1 MLRNGALVF
10 VGTLLAGCSILQ
22 APLPA
27 PVEEPVEVV
36 VVEEPSIPIVK
47 AEPKPEPKV
56 ELPPA
61 PPLSVS
67 IVLTNNQP
75 AYADVAR
82 ELAQHFDNHAIYDLA
97 EDSRPPST
105 ILRVINDDA
114 PSTVVAIGL
123 RAATSS
129 IAISD
134 RPVVFSQVFNYEHHG
149 LLQDNSRGVAA
160 WPPVEAQ
167 VAAWKEVDPSVR
179 RIGLI
184 IGAGH
189 DELLREAQLAAER
202 HDIDLVIEVS
212 RSDQETLYLFRRM
225 VRDIDGF
232 WLLPDSRILSSRAL
246 RQMLADAKQRQVPVS
261 VPTESMLSLGASM
274 SMTTEAEDIAA
285 AIAGV
290 VRKIHAGDLDRVPAI
305 TPLSA
310 ISIKLAENDRVA
322 SR

>member
-1 MLRNGALVF
+1 M
-10 VGTLLAGCSILQ
+10 
-22 APLPA
+22 
-27 PVEEPVEVV
+27 
-36 VVEEPSIPIVK
+36 
-47 AEPKPEPKV
+47 
-56 ELPPA
+56 
-61 PPLSVS
+61 
-67 IVLTNNQP
+67 
-75 AYADVAR
+75 
-82 ELAQHFDNHAIYDLA
+82 
-97 EDSRPPST
+97 ST
-105 ILRVINDDA
+105 
-114 PSTVVAIGL
+114 TVCC
-123 RAATSS
+123 RT
-129 IAISD
+129 
-134 RPVVFSQVFNYEHHG
+134 
-149 LLQDNSRGVAA
+149 NSRGVAA

-184 IGAGH
+184 IGEGH

-202 HDIDLVIEVS
+202 HDVDLVVEVS

-246 RQMLADAKQRQVPVS
+246 RQMLADAKRRQVPVS
-261 VPTESMLSLGASM
+261 VPTESMLSLGAAM
-274 SMTTEAEDIAA
+274 SMTTEAADIAS

-290 VRKIHAGDLDRVPAI
+290 VRKIHAGNLDRVPAI